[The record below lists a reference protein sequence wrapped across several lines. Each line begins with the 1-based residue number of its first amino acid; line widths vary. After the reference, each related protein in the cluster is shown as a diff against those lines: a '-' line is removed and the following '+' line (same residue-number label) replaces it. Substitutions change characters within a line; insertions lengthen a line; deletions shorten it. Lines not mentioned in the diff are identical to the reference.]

1 MNKIAH
7 ILISSLE
14 VLLLLV
20 LIIFNFNNVSAVDEI
35 NIVNDFSYEV
45 TNGEATITGFIGGGF
60 IKEIPSEI
68 DGYPVTKIANNAFLV
83 NGCYYEDLIIPEG
96 VREIGFRAFCEE
108 GTERTQN
115 PAMSKN
121 LVHNITI
128 PKSVTDIGFESIGYA
143 RHTSYIYDERFEE
156 YVPYCEYF
164 KISKEVIRGYKGTV
178 AETYA
183 LQNGFT
189 FIALDDEPV
198 TTTTPVTTDI
208 TTTETT
214 VVTTQ
219 TTAVSNTATSSSVST
234 TSIAETT
241 PVTTTVTIP
250 EIKGDANGDG
260 KLSANDAAYIAKEL
274 AQSSISGEKITAE
287 DYPSMD
293 FNQDGKITAKD
304 AADIARYLAEQSISD
319 NKKV

>member
-1 MNKIAH
+1 
-7 ILISSLE
+7 
-14 VLLLLV
+14 
-20 LIIFNFNNVSAVDEI
+20 
-35 NIVNDFSYEV
+35 
-45 TNGEATITGFIGGGF
+45 
-60 IKEIPSEI
+60 
-68 DGYPVTKIANNAFLV
+68 
-83 NGCYYEDLIIPEG
+83 
-96 VREIGFRAFCEE
+96 
-108 GTERTQN
+108 
-115 PAMSKN
+115 MSKN

-128 PKSVTDIGFESIGYA
+128 PKSVTDIGFESTGYA

-164 KISKEVIRGYKGTV
+164 KISKEVIRGYKGTA

-189 FIALDDEPV
+189 FIALDDELV

-219 TTAVSNTATSSSVST
+219 TTAIST
-234 TSIAETT
+234 TSAAETT
-241 PVTTTVTIP
+241 PITTTVTIP
-250 EIKGDANGDG
+250 EIKGDANDDG
-260 KLSANDAAYIAKEL
+260 KL